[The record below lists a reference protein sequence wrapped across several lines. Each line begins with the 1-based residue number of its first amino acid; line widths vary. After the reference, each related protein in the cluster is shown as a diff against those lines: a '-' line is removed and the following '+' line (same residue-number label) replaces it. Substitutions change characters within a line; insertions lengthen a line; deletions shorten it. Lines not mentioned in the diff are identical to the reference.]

1 MGQVLTS
8 CTSCCSDAQALEDVD
23 SYQKLSDIGT
33 NDNNI
38 HCQGTLGQHMETA
51 SKTGALAFPGK
62 KLDEFPEA
70 LQKVS
75 GNLRNLDLS
84 NNKITTIPKW
94 IANFKSLKTL
104 NLSGNQ
110 LNSLPEEIGQLSKL
124 ENLIVSK
131 NCLSGALPKS
141 LGKLKN
147 LKELDASGNKLSKFP
162 VSLAGLN
169 HLNSLDLSSNKISA
183 IPDGIEELQLTSL
196 SLNQNQISSI
206 SPSLAQ
212 CPRLKTLKVEENC
225 LSLDAIPTVLLTN
238 SSVSTLNLNGNLFS
252 EKQFAY
258 CEGYEKYLE
267 RYTAVRRK
275 MD

>member
-1 MGQVLTS
+1 MTS
-8 CTSCCSDAQALEDVD
+8 FFFNFQ
-23 SYQKLSDIGT
+23 
-33 NDNNI
+33 
-38 HCQGTLGQHMETA
+38 
-51 SKTGALAFPGK
+51 

-110 LNSLPEEIGQLSKL
+110 LNCLPEEIGQLSKL

-225 LSLDAIPTVLLTN
+225 LSLGAIPTVLLTN
-238 SSVSTLNLNGNLFS
+238 SSVSTLNLKGNLFS
-252 EKQFAY
+252 EKQFAN

>member
-1 MGQVLTS
+1 MGKKSKAGVIRVKVTLY
-8 CTSCCSDAQALEDVD
+8 LLVNV
-23 SYQKLSDIGT
+23 KMG
-33 NDNNI
+33 NK
-38 HCQGTLGQHMETA
+38 QGSLANHLETA

-62 KLDEFPEA
+62 KLEEFPEA

-84 NNKITTIPKW
+84 NNKITSIPRW

-110 LNSLPEEIGQLSKL
+110 LNGLPEEIGQLVKL
-124 ENLIVSK
+124 ENLIISK
-131 NCLSGALPKS
+131 NGLSGALPKS

-147 LKELDASGNKLSKFP
+147 LKELDASCNKLTKFP

-169 HLNSLDLSSNKISA
+169 HLNSLDLSSNQISV
-183 IPDGIEELQLTSL
+183 IPDGIEELELTEM

-206 SPSLAQ
+206 SPCLAQ
-212 CPRLKTLKVEENC
+212 CPRLKTLRLEENC
-225 LSLDAIPTVLLTN
+225 LSLDSIPTVLLTN
-238 SSVSTLNLNGNLFS
+238 STVSTLNLNGNLFS
-252 EKQFAY
+252 EKQFAD
-258 CEGYEKYLE
+258 CDGYDKYLE